1 MFYIDNGSSKPI
13 FEQLKA
19 QVVRYIEIGAL
30 KENDKLPSVR
40 VLALELGINPNTVMK
55 AYKEL
60 EEMGYI
66 YTLNKKGVFIKGTVQ
81 DDMYEKMIAECTKQI
96 IQWRKRKVLTK
107 EKLLAIIDEVY
118 KEEI

>member
-66 YTLNKKGVFIKGTVQ
+66 YTLNKKGVFIKGTVH